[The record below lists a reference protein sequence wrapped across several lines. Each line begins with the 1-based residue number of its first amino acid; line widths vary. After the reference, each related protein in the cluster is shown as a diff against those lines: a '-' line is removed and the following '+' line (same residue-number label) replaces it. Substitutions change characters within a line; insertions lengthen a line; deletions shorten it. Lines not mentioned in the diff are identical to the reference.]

1 MKKSFALIPFASL
14 ALSVSLAAQQEPKP
28 VRDAAATITAADVER
43 RLRIIAHDSMGG
55 RDTPSRGLDL
65 TAQYVADEFRRFGLK
80 PGGENG
86 TYFQRYAIERRKFD
100 AAASSVMAMGPGGHA
115 QAGFATQAL
124 FFNGSAPAEPIEGE
138 AVIMGA
144 LAAPSQVDRAAVQGK
159 VVLMVADYTKAQP
172 ATANQLYGALREAGA
187 LAIIRI
193 SNRDSTQFTTMATRM
208 SGRDRVVVGGQATA
222 APIIEVRDGFVTG
235 LGIDL
240 AAIRAGQAEL
250 RPLPGTR
257 VTVQLK
263 ETVLESTTA
272 PNTIGILE
280 GSDPVLKN
288 EYMVFSAHM
297 DHVGTAGRGSGQCTA
312 RGADS
317 ICNGADDDG
326 SGTVGVLEVAEAFAR
341 RGVRPKRSIIF
352 MTVSGEEKGLWGSA
366 YFGEHPTV
374 PLQNVIANFN
384 IDMIGR
390 NWEDTVVA
398 IGRQHSDLGQVL
410 DATAAR
416 HPEIGIV
423 PVDDRWPQENFYR
436 RSDHFNFARKG
447 VPVLFF
453 FTGVHEDYHQVSDQV
468 EKIGFSKEARILQL
482 LFYTSYAVAQ
492 NPARPQWTPESW
504 DRIVEPAAKA
514 ARVNTTSR

>member
-1 MKKSFALIPFASL
+1 MKKSLVLLPLASL
-14 ALSVSLAAQQEPKP
+14 AFTVTLAAQQEPKP
-28 VRDAAATITAADVER
+28 VRDAAQTITAADVER

-100 AAASSVMAMGPGGHA
+100 AAASSVMAMGPGGHM
-115 QAGFATQAL
+115 QLGFAGQAW
-124 FFNGSAPAEPIEGE
+124 FVNGTAPAGALEGD
-138 AVIMGA
+138 AVVLGT
-144 LAAPSQVDRAAVQGK
+144 LAAPAQVDRAAVQGK
-159 VVLMVADYTKAQP
+159 VVLLVADYTKAQP
-172 ATANQLYGALREAGA
+172 ATAGQLYGLLREAGA
-187 LAIIRI
+187 LAILRV
-193 SNRDSTQFTTMATRM
+193 SNRDSTQFTMMSTRM
-208 SGRDRVVVGGQATA
+208 AGRDRVVVGGQAPA
-222 APIIEVRDGFVTG
+222 APIIEVRDGFMTG
-235 LGIDL
+235 MGVDL
-240 AAIRAGQAEL
+240 AAIRAGQADL
-250 RPLPGTR
+250 RPVTGTR
-257 VTVQLK
+257 VTITIV
-263 ETVLESTTA
+263 ESVLESTTA

-297 DHVGTAGRGSGQCTA
+297 DHIGTAGRGSGQCQA
-312 RGADS
+312 MGADS

-341 RGVRPKRSIIF
+341 RGVRPKRSMIF

-366 YFGEHPTV
+366 YFAEHPTV
-374 PLQNVIANFN
+374 PLQNVVADFN
-384 IDMIGR
+384 VDMVGR
-390 NWEDTVVA
+390 NWTDTVVA
-398 IGRQHSDLGQVL
+398 IGRQHSNLGQVL

-416 HPEIGIV
+416 HPELRMTPI
-423 PVDDRWPQENFYR
+423 DDIWPQENFYS

-453 FTGVHEDYHQVSDQV
+453 FTGTHEDYHKASDQV
-468 EKIGFSKEARILQL
+468 EKIDFDKEARILQL
-482 LFYTSYAVAQ
+482 LFFTSYAVAQ
-492 NPARPQWTPESW
+492 DPARPQWTAESW

-514 ARVNTTSR
+514 ARAASTGR

>member
-1 MKKSFALIPFASL
+1 MQKSLVLLSFATIAL
-14 ALSVSLAAQQEPKP
+14 AGPLAAQQEPRA
-28 VRDAAATITAADVER
+28 VRDAARTITAADVER
-43 RLRIIAHDSMGG
+43 RLWIIAHDSMGG

-86 TYFQRYAIERRKFD
+86 TYFQRYAIERRKLNAAESQIMIHGPAAHVMGNFAQNAWFIRGTAAGPVEGD
-100 AAASSVMAMGPGGHA
+100 VVALGTLAAAD
-115 QAGFATQAL
+115 QIDR
-124 FFNGSAPAEPIEGE
+124 E
-138 AVIMGA
+138 
-144 LAAPSQVDRAAVQGK
+144 QVRGK
-159 VVLMVADYTKAQP
+159 VVLLVADYTKPQP
-172 ATANQLYGALREAGA
+172 QNSQRLPGLLGEAGA
-187 LAIIRI
+187 VAVIRV
-193 SNRDSTQFTTMATRM
+193 SNRDSTQFTMMMNRTA
-208 SGRDRVVVGGQATA
+208 SAERVTVGGQG
-222 APIIEVRDGFVTG
+222 PSVPLLEVRDGMVSG
-235 LGIDL
+235 LGLDL
-240 AAIRAGQAEL
+240 AAIRGGQAQL
-250 RPLPGTR
+250 RAVPGAHVMLTLR
-257 VTVQLK
+257 
-263 ETVLESTTA
+263 ETILESTTA

-280 GSDPVLKN
+280 GSDPVLRN
-288 EYMVFSAHM
+288 EYMIFSAHM

-326 SGTVGVLEVAEAFAR
+326 SGTVGVLEVAEAFTR

-366 YFGEHPTV
+366 YWAEHPTV
-374 PLQNVIANFN
+374 PIQNVIADFN
-384 IDMIGR
+384 VDMIGR
-390 NWEDTVVA
+390 NWPDTVVA

-416 HPEIGIV
+416 HPELRMTPI
-423 PVDDRWPQENFYR
+423 DDIWPQENFYG

-468 EKIGFSKEARILQL
+468 EKIGFDKEARILQL

-492 NPARPQWTPESW
+492 NPQRPQWNAESYE
-504 DRIVEPAAKA
+504 RIVEPAAKA
-514 ARVNTTSR
+514 ARAGTTSR